1 MELLILLNLLL
12 NDLFIFRDC
21 FYGLFWHAA
30 WDRRKKM
37 HSIFKVFWIK
47 ISMKGIRVAI
57 KIIIKIYF
65 FILYQKGSE
74 IYLSVAESTSHKKAE
89 VEEIFGSHLLT

>member
-1 MELLILLNLLL
+1 
-12 NDLFIFRDC
+12 
-21 FYGLFWHAA
+21 
-30 WDRRKKM
+30 M

-74 IYLSVAESTSHKKAE
+74 IYFLSVAEITSHKKAE
-89 VEEIFGSHLLT
+89 VEEISGSHLLT